1 VTALPGAA
9 PLPVVPAQ
17 YFDGVS
23 SVARPVRLWVHE
35 RQLCLAWSDEAPPRV
50 VPWYDLELSE
60 RLAAAPRMVRLPG
73 GGHLEV
79 RRQEEFDRLL
89 EALGLEDGLV
99 ARWQRHWP
107 LALLGLAATALL
119 CWGAYLWGV
128 PRVATWV
135 AARTPE
141 AVEATIGRE
150 TLATMDGQM
159 LRTSALPLAQQERLR
174 QRLAPLLRRE
184 GGDPVRVEFR
194 RAAIGPN
201 AFALPGGVVVVT
213 DALVTLVQDDA
224 AVAAVVAHEVGH
236 VHHRHVLRRL
246 VGAGITGAAGTLI
259 MGDVSGAVAAI
270 PATLADLAYSR
281 DMEREAD
288 RHAVM
293 LLRRQGQDPETLAQV
308 LAQLERAAT
317 TTAPDAQAPEAESGN
332 SPAGGTGSPA
342 ADGPETGTRRDRS
355 RAERTVLRIPDY
367 LSSHPATA
375 ERIRAIRGR

>member
-1 VTALPGAA
+1 VTADPGAA

-35 RQLCLAWSDEAPPRV
+35 RQLCLGWSDDAPPIA

-73 GGHLEV
+73 GAHLEV

-89 EALGLEDGLV
+89 EALGVEEGLV

-128 PRVATWV
+128 PRMATWV
-135 AARTPE
+135 AARTPV
-141 AVEATIGRE
+141 AVETAIGRE
-150 TLATMDGQM
+150 ALTSMDGQ
-159 LRTSALPLAQQERLR
+159 LLQTSALPVAQQERLR

-184 GGDPVRVEFR
+184 AGDPVRVVFR
-194 RAAIGPN
+194 RASIGPN

-213 DALVTLVQDDA
+213 DALVALVQDDA

-259 MGDVSGAVAAI
+259 LGDVSGVVAAL

-281 DMEREAD
+281 AREREAD
-288 RHAVM
+288 RHAVT

-317 TTAPDAQAPEAESGN
+317 SAAPEDDAKAASPDAASGD
-332 SPAGGTGSPA
+332 GSARDRGPA
-342 ADGPETGTRRDRS
+342 AARKRS
-355 RAERTVLRIPDY
+355 RPERTLLRIPDY

-375 ERIRAIRGR
+375 ERIRAIRGGR

>member
-1 VTALPGAA
+1 VTADPGAA

-35 RQLCLAWSDEAPPRV
+35 RQLCLGWSDDAPPIA

-60 RLAAAPRMVRLPG
+60 RLAAAPRLVRLPG
-73 GGHLEV
+73 GAHLEV

-89 EALGLEDGLV
+89 EALGVEEGLV

-135 AARTPE
+135 AARTPV
-141 AVEATIGRE
+141 AVETAVGRE
-150 TLATMDGQM
+150 ALTSMDGQ
-159 LRTSALPLAQQERLR
+159 LLQTSALPVAQQERLR

-184 GGDPVRVEFR
+184 AGDPVRVVFR
-194 RAAIGPN
+194 RASIGPN

-213 DALVTLVQDDA
+213 DALVALVQDDA

-259 MGDVSGAVAAI
+259 MGDVSGVVAAL

-288 RHAVM
+288 RHAVT

-308 LAQLERAAT
+308 LAQLERAASS
-317 TTAPDAQAPEAESGN
+317 AAPEDDAKAASPDAASGD
-332 SPAGGTGSPA
+332 GSA
-342 ADGPETGTRRDRS
+342 RDRGPT
-355 RAERTVLRIPDY
+355 AERNRSRPERTLLRIPDY

-375 ERIRAIRGR
+375 ERIRAIRGGR

>member
-1 VTALPGAA
+1 MTADPGAA

-35 RQLCLAWSDEAPPRV
+35 RQLCLGWSDDAPPIA

-73 GGHLEV
+73 GAHLEV

-89 EALGLEDGLV
+89 EALGVEDGLV

-128 PRVATWV
+128 PRMATWV
-135 AARTPE
+135 AARTPV
-141 AVEATIGRE
+141 AVETAIGRE
-150 TLATMDGQM
+150 ALTSMDGQ
-159 LRTSALPLAQQERLR
+159 LLQTSALPVAQQERLR
-174 QRLAPLLRRE
+174 QRLAPLLQRE
-184 GGDPVRVEFR
+184 DGAPVRVEFR

-246 VGAGITGAAGTLI
+246 VGAGITGAAGMLI
-259 MGDVSGAVAAI
+259 MGDVSGAVAAV

-288 RHAVM
+288 RHAVA
-293 LLRRQGQDPETLAQV
+293 LLRRQGQDPETLARV
-308 LAQLERAAT
+308 LAQLEQAASSA
-317 TTAPDAQAPEAESGN
+317 APEDDAKAASPEAEAGAG
-332 SPAGGTGSPA
+332 PA
-342 ADGPETGTRRDRS
+342 RDRGPT
-355 RAERTVLRIPDY
+355 AERNRSREQRTLLQIPDY

-375 ERIRAIRGR
+375 ERIRAIRGGR

>member
-1 VTALPGAA
+1 
-9 PLPVVPAQ
+9 VVPAQ

-35 RQLCLAWSDEAPPRV
+35 RQLCLAWNEDTPPIA

-107 LALLGLAATALL
+107 LALLGVAATALL

-135 AARTPE
+135 AARTPV
-141 AVEATIGRE
+141 AVEAAIGQE
-150 TLATMDGQM
+150 ALSTMEGQM
-159 LRTSALPLAQQERLR
+159 LKASALPLAQQQRLR
-174 QRLAPLLRRE
+174 QRLAPLLQRE
-184 GGDPVRVEFR
+184 EGTPVRVEFR

-246 VGAGITGAAGTLI
+246 VGAGITGAAGMLI
-259 MGDVSGAVAAI
+259 MGDVSGAVAAV

-288 RHAVM
+288 RHAVT
-293 LLRRQGQDPETLAQV
+293 LLRQQGQDPETLAQV

-317 TTAPDAQAPEAESGN
+317 SAQADDTKDASPEAESGAG
-332 SPAGGTGSPA
+332 PARGRAPTA
-342 ADGPETGTRRDRS
+342 ERNRS
-355 RAERTVLRIPDY
+355 RDMRTVLRIPDY

-375 ERIRAIRGR
+375 ERIRAIRGGR